1 MLKISFLSGK
11 MDSALKWL
19 MENDKISFKEGL
31 NLLRKSLREKHIS
44 SLKNISRSTQEIM
57 ESTAM
62 PTVLS
67 TAQYETPGRGNETRI
82 KSSTVNKGIRK
93 LKFKIVYRK

>member
-1 MLKISFLSGK
+1 

-44 SLKNISRSTQEIM
+44 SLKNISRSTQEIL

-62 PTVLS
+62 PTVLN
-67 TAQYETPGRGNETRI
+67 TAHFESPGRKNDNGI
-82 KSSTVNKGIRK
+82 KGLRNLNV
-93 LKFKIVYRK
+93 